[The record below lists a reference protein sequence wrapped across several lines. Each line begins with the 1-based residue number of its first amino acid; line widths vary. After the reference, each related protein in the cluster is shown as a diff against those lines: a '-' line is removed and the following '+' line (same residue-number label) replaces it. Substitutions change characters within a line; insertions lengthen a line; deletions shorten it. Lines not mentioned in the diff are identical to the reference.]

1 MKKSF
6 LSSVCLMI
14 YLCIISCTKNNDI
27 VGGDTGTVP
36 PVQKGL
42 VIHHANTGQCY
53 GKDITVDNQD
63 NFIIAELFQ
72 GSINGKPF
80 TSAGIIDA
88 LFAKHDKNGNIIWE
102 KTAGGAGSLTTPH
115 GVKTD
120 AANNIYVTGYFG
132 FAGSATSRT
141 INFDTRS
148 INSKSDFDVF
158 LAKYNSGGTIQWAL
172 ALGNT
177 AGVTEERAW
186 DIAVDAAGNSYICG
200 AFKGS
205 VDFNPLGTTPRII
218 TAATVDNSI
227 FLAKYDA
234 NGINL
239 WATKVDANLGAMM
252 TEAYAACEID
262 NSGNVFLAANYRN
275 TIIVGANNFTSKGST
290 DIILASYSQSNGTP
304 NWSKTFGG
312 VGNDV
317 VSPGALRV
325 NAAGEP
331 HNTGRFAGPSNMGGA
346 TITSIAGSTTN
357 LYVAA
362 FTNTG
367 TTKWAVSIP
376 GNSGQSGGH
385 RVGFDK
391 VGNVYIAGWY
401 SGSGTINGINLLA
414 KSGANA
420 ADIVIAKFNSGGI
433 LQWLNSYGAIGF
445 TGELS
450 IAAGL
455 AIDSENNLLITGKFY
470 GNDVDW
476 DPSTTMDFKIS
487 SAGLDDGI
495 TAKYKSDGTLWQ
507 KY

>member
-1 MKKSF
+1 
-6 LSSVCLMI
+6 
-14 YLCIISCTKNNDI
+14 
-27 VGGDTGTVP
+27 
-36 PVQKGL
+36 
-42 VIHHANTGQCY
+42 
-53 GKDITVDNQD
+53 
-63 NFIIAELFQ
+63 
-72 GSINGKPF
+72 
-80 TSAGIIDA
+80 
-88 LFAKHDKNGNIIWE
+88 
-102 KTAGGAGSLTTPH
+102 
-115 GVKTD
+115 
-120 AANNIYVTGYFG
+120 
-132 FAGSATSRT
+132 
-141 INFDTRS
+141 
-148 INSKSDFDVF
+148 
-158 LAKYNSGGTIQWAL
+158 
-172 ALGNT
+172 
-177 AGVTEERAW
+177 
-186 DIAVDAAGNSYICG
+186 VDAAGNSYICG

-218 TAATVDNSI
+218 TSATVDNSI

-331 HNTGRFAGPSNMGGA
+331 HFTGRFAGTSNMGGA